1 MRTLPLVDEV
11 LLPELDL
18 HLELD
23 EDLTLFLP
31 TGALQ
36 LSGLL
41 PGVLSVEMYPLSL
54 RLEILTGVGS
64 DLQTSDLP
72 LAHLDLDGRLRLPV
86 PPPLLADRRV
96 VLQVR
101 DRGLRR
107 DFHLV
112 ADRR

>member
-1 MRTLPLVDEV
+1 MKTTPLVNEV
-11 LLPELDL
+11 PSELDL

-23 EDLTLFLP
+23 ENLTLFLP
-31 TGALQ
+31 AGALQ

-41 PGVLSVEMYPLSL
+41 PGVLSVELHPLSL
-54 RLEILTGVGS
+54 RLEALTGVDPG
-64 DLQTSDLP
+64 LQRS
-72 LAHLDLDGRLRLPV
+72 LAHLDLDGYLRLPLS
-86 PPPLLADRRV
+86 PPLLTGRWV

-101 DRGLRR
+101 DRGLHR